1 MKLSFFTNLGIRF
14 QILAICLFSLLGFIA
29 VGGVYLISN
38 QVQKGY
44 LHTQDEARHVLEL
57 EERIDKNLLNA
68 RRREKD
74 FLLRQDEKYVGQ
86 HAETMAKINQSLSEL
101 EEHAQTP
108 EVAGY
113 AKELKGLSA
122 TYEKQFATVVRDTK
136 IIGLNEK
143 EGLQGKLRGAV
154 HNVEERLKSIENDK
168 LTVLMLMM
176 RRHEKDFLLRLDPK
190 YIGRIGD
197 RIGEFKTAMKTE
209 GLAAG
214 DEKEITDL
222 LGTYQAAFNELA
234 ALKLSLEEDQKK
246 LSTVYAEGVPALHA
260 LEKVSTSDYENA
272 KQQTL
277 SNGEK
282 TTIIMAA
289 VILITAIIVFV
300 IGWWISNLLS
310 RPIQGLTSVMEDLT
324 NGNRDVHVPNTEAT
338 NELGQMANSV
348 LFFKDQLVEN
358 ERLNREQ
365 QTAQQ
370 EQLEKAKAMRE
381 LIASF
386 ETEVTNVI
394 AHVDKAIDTMA
405 QTAPSMRQAASE
417 VKGKCDVSAQ
427 SATRATENVQT
438 VATASEELSASIKE
452 IGRQVEQS
460 TAVTQEAVQQADS
473 TRGIMSELAESTTKI
488 GEVVG
493 LITDIAEQTNLLALN
508 ATIEAAR
515 AGEAGKGFAV
525 VASEVKNLSNQTSK
539 ATDEIAL
546 QINGVQAAS
555 MQAAEAIT
563 NITTTIQRVH
573 EIASAIA
580 AAVQEQAAATSEIAR
595 SVEET
600 AGIAQSM
607 RQDLTETSDTAQSTE
622 QAAGN
627 LLTTA
632 DDLTSQSNVLSS
644 SIQTFLGSI
653 RSAG

>member
-1 MKLSFFTNLGIRF
+1 MRLNFFTNLGIRL
-14 QILAICLFSLLGFIA
+14 QILAICFFSLLGFIA
-29 VGGVYLISN
+29 VGGVYFVNN
-38 QVQKGY
+38 QIQKGY
-44 LHTQDEARHVLEL
+44 LNNQEEARHVLEL
-57 EERIDKNLLNA
+57 EELLDKEFLNA

-74 FLLRQDEKYVGQ
+74 FLLRLDEKYVGQ
-86 HAETMAKINQSLSEL
+86 HAKLMGEIHNSLKEL
-101 EEHAQTP
+101 EEHAQNP
-108 EVAGY
+108 EEIKHINIL
-113 AKELKGLSA
+113 KELA
-122 TYEKQFATVVRDTK
+122 DAYEKQFATVVHDITE
-136 IIGLNEK
+136 IGLTEK
-143 EGLQGKLRGAV
+143 DGLRGELRGAV
-154 HNVEERLKSIENDK
+154 HNIEERLKTIKNDK

-176 RRHEKDFLLRLDPK
+176 RRHEKDFLLRIDPK
-190 YIGRIGD
+190 YID
-197 RIGEFKTAMKTE
+197 RIDKRITEFSASMKAD
-209 GLAAG
+209 GL
-214 DEKEITDL
+214 ETSMSKELTDL
-222 LGTYQAAFNELA
+222 LSKYQAAFKKLA
-234 ALKLSLEEDQKK
+234 DLKLALVKDQKK
-246 LSTVYAEGVPALHA
+246 LSTVYAEGVPSIHA
-260 LEKVSTSDYENA
+260 LEEAASKDYKNA
-272 KQQTL
+272 KL
-277 SNGEK
+277 LAVSNGER
-282 TTIIMAA
+282 TTIIMAI
-289 VILITAIIVFV
+289 VIFVTAIIVFGV
-300 IGWWISNLLS
+300 GLWISSFLS

-324 NGNRDVHVPNTEAT
+324 NGNRDVRVPNTAAT

-348 LFFKDQLVEN
+348 LFFKDQLIEN

-365 QTAQQ
+365 QVAQQ

-381 LIASF
+381 LVASF
-386 ETEVTNVI
+386 DTEVTNVI

-405 QTAPSMRQAASE
+405 QTAPSMRAAASE
-417 VKGKCDVSAQ
+417 VKGKCDVSAE
-427 SATRATENVQT
+427 SASRATENVQT

-460 TAVTQEAVQQADS
+460 TTVTQEAVQQADN

-488 GEVVG
+488 GEVVN

-525 VASEVKNLSNQTSK
+525 VASEVKNLSTQTSK

-555 MQAAEAIT
+555 IQAVEAIT

-607 RQDLTETSDTAQSTE
+607 RQDLTETSDTAQNTE

-632 DDLTSQSNVLSS
+632 DDLSNQSNDLSS
-644 SIQTFLGSI
+644 SIQTFLGNI
-653 RSAG
+653 RSA

>member
-14 QILAICLFSLLGFIA
+14 QVLAICLFSLLGFIA

-234 ALKLSLEEDQKK
+234 ALKLSLEEDQRK

-370 EQLEKAKAMRE
+370 EQLEKAKTMRE

-386 ETEVTNVI
+386 DTEVTNVI

>member
-14 QILAICLFSLLGFIA
+14 QILAICVLALVGFVA
-29 VGGVYLISN
+29 VGSVYLVSNQIKNGYISN
-38 QVQKGY
+38 QDK
-44 LHTQDEARHVLEL
+44 ARHVLEL
-57 EERIDKNLLNA
+57 EEDLDKLLLNA

-74 FLLRQDEKYVGQ
+74 FLLRLDEKYIGQ
-86 HAETMAKINQSLSEL
+86 HAEIMIAINKNLSEL
-101 EEHAQTP
+101 EIEANTP
-108 EVAGY
+108 EFTGY
-113 AKELKGLSA
+113 VNDLKNLSA
-122 TYEKQFATVVRDTK
+122 SYEKQFKTVVHDLK
-136 IIGLNEK
+136 EIGLNEE
-143 EGLQGKLRGAV
+143 EGLRGELRGAV
-154 HNVEERLKSIENDK
+154 HNVEERLKSLNNAD

-197 RIGEFKTAMKTE
+197 RIGEFKTEMKAS
-209 GLAAG
+209 GIAAN
-214 DEKEITDL
+214 DATEITDL
-222 LGTYQAAFNELA
+222 LGKYQTAFNKLA
-234 ALKLSLEEDQKK
+234 DLKLALEKDQKT
-246 LSTVYAEGVPALHA
+246 LSTVYAEGIPALYKM
-260 LEKVSTSDYENA
+260 EKVATADYDMAKEQTIANA
-272 KQQTL
+272 EQTTL
-277 SNGEK
+277 V
-282 TTIIMAA
+282 MAT
-289 VILITAIIVFV
+289 VILITAIIVFA
-300 IGWWISNLLS
+300 IGWWISTLLS
-310 RPIQGLTSVMEDLT
+310 RPIQGLTTVMEELT
-324 NGNRDVHVPNTEAT
+324 NGNRDIDVPNTEST
-338 NELGQMANSV
+338 NELGKMANAV
-348 LFFKDQLVEN
+348 LFFKDQLIEN
-358 ERLNREQ
+358 ERLNQEQ
-365 QTAQQ
+365 QAAQD
-370 EQLEKAKAMRE
+370 EQLRKAETLRD
-381 LIASF
+381 LIANF
-386 ETEVTNVI
+386 DQEVTSVI
-394 AHVDKAIDTMA
+394 SQVDEAIETMSK
-405 QTAPSMRQAASE
+405 TAPSMRQAASE

-460 TAVTQEAVQQADS
+460 TNVTQEAVQQADN

-563 NITTTIQRVH
+563 GITTTIQRVH

-600 AGIAQSM
+600 SSIAQSM
-607 RQDLTETSDTAQSTE
+607 RQDLTETSETAQNTE
-622 QAAGN
+622 HAAGN
-627 LLTTA
+627 MLTTA
-632 DDLTSQSNVLSS
+632 DDLTSQSNVLST
-644 SIQTFLGSI
+644 SIQTFLGNI
-653 RSAG
+653 RSA

>member
-282 TTIIMAA
+282 TTIVMAA

-370 EQLEKAKAMRE
+370 EQLEKAKTMRE

-386 ETEVTNVI
+386 DTEVTNVI

>member
-14 QILAICLFSLLGFIA
+14 QILAICVLALVGFVA
-29 VGGVYLISN
+29 VGSVYLVSNQIKNGYISN
-38 QVQKGY
+38 QDK
-44 LHTQDEARHVLEL
+44 ARHVLEL
-57 EERIDKNLLNA
+57 EEDLDKLLLNA

-74 FLLRQDEKYVGQ
+74 FLLRLDEKYIGQ
-86 HAETMAKINQSLSEL
+86 HAEIMIAINKNLSEL
-101 EEHAQTP
+101 ENAAHTP
-108 EVAGY
+108 EFTGY
-113 AKELKGLSA
+113 VNDLKKLSLSYEEQFKTVVQDLKTIGLSEEKGLRG
-122 TYEKQFATVVRDTK
+122 E
-136 IIGLNEK
+136 
-143 EGLQGKLRGAV
+143 LRGAV
-154 HNVEERLKSIENDK
+154 HNVEERLETLYNSE

-197 RIGEFKTAMKTE
+197 RIGEFKTEMKAS
-209 GLAAG
+209 GIAAK
-214 DEKEITDL
+214 DATEITDL
-222 LGTYQAAFNELA
+222 LGKYQTAFTKLA
-234 ALKLSLEEDQKK
+234 DLKLNLEKNQKA
-246 LSTVYAEGVPALHA
+246 LSSVYAEGIPALYKM
-260 LEKVSTSDYENA
+260 EKVATADYDMAKEQTVANA
-272 KQQTL
+272 EQTTL
-277 SNGEK
+277 V
-282 TTIIMAA
+282 MAA
-289 VILITAIIVFV
+289 VILITAIIVFA
-300 IGWWISNLLS
+300 IGWWISTLLS
-310 RPIQGLTSVMEDLT
+310 RPIQGLTTVMEELT
-324 NGNRDVHVPNTEAT
+324 NGNRDIDVPNTEST
-338 NELGQMANSV
+338 NELGKMANAV
-348 LFFKDQLVEN
+348 LFFKDQLIEN
-358 ERLNREQ
+358 ERLNQEQ
-365 QTAQQ
+365 QAAQD
-370 EQLEKAKAMRE
+370 EQLRKAETLRD
-381 LIASF
+381 LIANF
-386 ETEVTNVI
+386 DQEVTSVI
-394 AHVDKAIDTMA
+394 SQVDEAIETMSK
-405 QTAPSMRQAASE
+405 TAPSMRQAASE

-460 TAVTQEAVQQADS
+460 TNVTQEAVQQADN

-563 NITTTIQRVH
+563 GITTTIQRVH

-607 RQDLTETSDTAQSTE
+607 RQDLTETSETAQNTE
-622 QAAGN
+622 HAAGN
-627 LLTTA
+627 MLTTA
-632 DDLTSQSNVLSS
+632 DDLTSQSNVLST
-644 SIQTFLGSI
+644 SIQTFLGNI
-653 RSAG
+653 RSA